1 MPDPFQ
7 QFLEALISVL
17 IVSLPVGLTARRLA
31 RDKGR
36 NVTKWTIY
44 GFIPFI
50 NLLLLWYFAG
60 ASNLRMERK
69 LDALLQAQGKDPALI
84 V

>member
-17 IVSLPVGLTARRLA
+17 IVSLPVGFIARRLA

-50 NLLLLWYFAG
+50 NFILVWYFVG

>member
-1 MPDPFQ
+1 MPDPFL
-7 QFLEALISVL
+7 QFLEALIPL
-17 IVSLPVGLTARRLA
+17 LTVSLPVGFIARRLA

-50 NLLLLWYFAG
+50 NFILVWYFVG